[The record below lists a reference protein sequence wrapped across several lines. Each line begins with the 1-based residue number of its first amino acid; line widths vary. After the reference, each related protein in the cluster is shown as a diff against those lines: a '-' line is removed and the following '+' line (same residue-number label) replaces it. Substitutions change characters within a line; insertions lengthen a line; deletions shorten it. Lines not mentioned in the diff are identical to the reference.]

1 MVVNNAYERNEVKT
15 IIDREVGV
23 FEKNS
28 LKVHEVQIE
37 VQNVVNRVVDMFDVV
52 WDMKH
57 EGVQVPLVYSVNIVD
72 PQEI

>member
-52 WDMKH
+52 
-57 EGVQVPLVYSVNIVD
+57 
-72 PQEI
+72 